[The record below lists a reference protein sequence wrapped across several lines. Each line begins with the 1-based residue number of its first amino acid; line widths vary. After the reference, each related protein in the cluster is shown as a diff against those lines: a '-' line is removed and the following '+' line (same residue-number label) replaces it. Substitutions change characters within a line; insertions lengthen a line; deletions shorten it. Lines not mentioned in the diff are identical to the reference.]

1 MWAGN
6 SVWEDGLA
14 CGSSE
19 KCKGQILGFDFSFSE
34 EQKFV
39 PLCKSR
45 ICCVKPGRLLLT
57 ATVTSKTCVS

>member
-6 SVWEDGLA
+6 SMWEDDLA

-19 KCKGQILGFDFSFSE
+19 RCKGQVLGFDFSCSE

-45 ICCVKPGRLLLT
+45 ITPRK
-57 ATVTSKTCVS
+57 VSAYSHSYFQDLC